1 MSILSKKKEQVQEYK
16 KIKNEKFDAQI
27 KKSQA
32 KTAKIEKEKAKFNEE
47 IDKYISTLKD
57 LNTVEVVS
65 NQT

>member
-57 LNTVEVVS
+57 
-65 NQT
+65 